1 MMMGKQAPKLKAGD
15 EIRILSPSR
24 SLSIVSEENRLIAQ
38 SRLEALGFKVSF
50 SQHVLENDDFA
61 SSSIESRVAD
71 LHEAFVD
78 PKVKGILTS
87 IGGYNANQLL
97 AHLDYDLIGAH
108 PKRLCGYS
116 DITALSHA
124 IYARTGLIT
133 YAGPHFLTFAMLR
146 GNEYTTT
153 YFQRLMLEEGS
164 IQIQSSPEWSDDAWY
179 QDQDQDQDQRSFHRN
194 AGPYAIH
201 EGEAEGT
208 IVGGNLCTLNL
219 LQGTPYMPSLK
230 GTIVFVE
237 DDYESSPATFDRDLQ
252 SLLHQPEFD
261 QVKGIIIGR
270 FQKASHMTE
279 ELLRQII
286 CSKRELASIPVIA
299 DVDFGHTTPQFTYP
313 IGGKV
318 LIRARNGRVG
328 IEICE

>member
-38 SRLEALGFKVSF
+38 HRLEALGFKVSF
-50 SQHVLENDDFA
+50 SQHVLENDDFV

-71 LHEAFVD
+71 LHEAFID

-97 AHLDYDLIGAH
+97 AHLDYDLISAH

-133 YAGPHFLTFAMLR
+133 YAGPHFSSFAMLR
-146 GNEYTTT
+146 GNDYTTT
-153 YFQRLMLEEGS
+153 YFQRIMLGEGS
-164 IQIQSSPEWSDDAWY
+164 IQIQDSSEWSDDAWY
-179 QDQDQDQDQRSFHRN
+179 LDQDQRSFHRN
-194 AGPYAIH
+194 AGMYVIH

-252 SLLHQPEFD
+252 SLLHQPGFD

-286 CSKRELASIPVIA
+286 RSKRELASIPVIA
-299 DVDFGHTTPQFTYP
+299 DADFGHTTPQFTYP
-313 IGGKV
+313 IGGKA
-318 LIRARNGRVG
+318 LIRARNGRVR

>member
-1 MMMGKQAPKLKAGD
+1 MMGKQAPKLKAGD

-38 SRLEALGFKVSF
+38 DRLEALGFKVSF

-97 AHLDYDLIGAH
+97 AHLDYDLIGTH

-179 QDQDQDQDQRSFHRN
+179 LDQDQRSFHRN
-194 AGPYAIH
+194 AGHMRFMKAKQRVRLW
-201 EGEAEGT
+201 AET
-208 IVGGNLCTLNL
+208 C
-219 LQGTPYMPSLK
+219 
-230 GTIVFVE
+230 
-237 DDYESSPATFDRDLQ
+237 
-252 SLLHQPEFD
+252 
-261 QVKGIIIGR
+261 
-270 FQKASHMTE
+270 
-279 ELLRQII
+279 
-286 CSKRELASIPVIA
+286 
-299 DVDFGHTTPQFTYP
+299 
-313 IGGKV
+313 V
-318 LIRARNGRVG
+318 L
-328 IEICE
+328 

>member
-97 AHLDYDLIGAH
+97 AHLDYDLIGTH

-153 YFQRLMLEEGS
+153 YFQRLMLEEGR

-179 QDQDQDQDQRSFHRN
+179 QDQDQRSFHRN
-194 AGPYAIH
+194 AGPYVIH

-286 CSKRELASIPVIA
+286 RSKRELASIPVIA
-299 DVDFGHTTPQFTYP
+299 DADFGHTTPQFTYP

>member
-1 MMMGKQAPKLKAGD
+1 MTMMMGKQAPKLKAGD

-179 QDQDQDQDQRSFHRN
+179 LDQDQRSFHRN

-286 CSKRELASIPVIA
+286 RSKRELASIPVIA

>member
-1 MMMGKQAPKLKAGD
+1 MNLRKQAPKLKTGD

-24 SLSIVSEENRLIAQ
+24 SLSIISEKDRLIARQ
-38 SRLEALGFKVSF
+38 KLEQLGFVVSF

-61 SSSIESRVAD
+61 SSSIASRVAD

-97 AHLDYDLIGAH
+97 AHLDYELIGAH

-124 IYARTGLIT
+124 IYAKTGLIT
-133 YAGPHFLTFAMLR
+133 YAGPHFSTFAMLQ
-146 GNEYTTT
+146 GNEYTTA

-164 IQIQSSPEWSDDAWY
+164 IQIQASPEWSDDTWY
-179 QDQDQDQDQRSFHRN
+179 LDQDKRIFHRN

-201 EGEAEGT
+201 EGEAQGT

-219 LQGTPYMPSLK
+219 LQGTPYMPSLE
-230 GTIVFVE
+230 GSILFVE
-237 DDYESSPATFDRDLQ
+237 DNYESSPATFDRDLQ
-252 SLLHQPEFD
+252 SLLHQPGFD
-261 QVKGIIIGR
+261 QVRGIVIGR
-270 FQKASHMTE
+270 FQQASHMTK

-286 CSKRELASIPVIA
+286 SSKEELASIPVIA
-299 DVDFGHTTPQFTYP
+299 DADFGHTTPQFTYP
-313 IGGKV
+313 IGGEAS
-318 LIRARNGRVG
+318 ICARNGIVN
-328 IEICE
+328 IEISE

>member
-1 MMMGKQAPKLKAGD
+1 MIMGKQAPKLKAGD

-24 SLSIVSEENRLIAQ
+24 SLSIVSKENRLIALNK
-38 SRLEALGFKVSF
+38 LEGLGFKVSF

-71 LHEAFVD
+71 LHEAFID

-97 AHLDYDLIGAH
+97 AHLDYELISAH

-124 IYARTGLIT
+124 IYAKTGIIT

-146 GNEYTTT
+146 GNDYTTT
-153 YFQRLMLEEGS
+153 YFQRLMLGEGS
-164 IQIQSSPEWSDDAWY
+164 IQIQSSPEWSDDTWY
-179 QDQDQDQDQRSFHRN
+179 LDQDRRSFHRN

-230 GTIVFVE
+230 GTILFVE

-286 CSKRELASIPVIA
+286 SSKRELASIPVIA
-299 DVDFGHTTPQFTYP
+299 DADFGHTTPQFTYP
-313 IGGKV
+313 IGGKAI
-318 LIRARNGRVG
+318 IRAYSDRVS